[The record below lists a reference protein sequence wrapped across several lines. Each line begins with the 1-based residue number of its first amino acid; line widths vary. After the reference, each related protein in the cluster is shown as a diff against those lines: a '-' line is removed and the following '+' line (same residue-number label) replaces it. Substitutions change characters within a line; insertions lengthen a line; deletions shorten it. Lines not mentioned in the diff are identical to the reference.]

1 MMFTRLFVLRG
12 DQGRATPTGTHQR
25 GKGERGKGRGERGE
39 GRAKGEETEVD
50 EWVSAKAGLIGAWID
65 GFSDGC
71 PGGGIQTHVSAG
83 SRLISH
89 AYVLLPHGYEQSA
102 GISRTTPN
110 RFCYWSH

>member
-25 GKGERGKGRGERGE
+25 GSRERGE

-50 EWVSAKAGLIGAWID
+50 EWVSAKAGLMGAWID

-71 PGGGIQTHVSAG
+71 SGGGIQARVSAG
-83 SRLISH
+83 SHLISH
-89 AYVLLPHGYEQSA
+89 AYVSLPPGYEQSA
-102 GISRTTPN
+102 GISRITPD
-110 RFCYWSH
+110 RFCYRSH